1 MADIMIIDDKPYMN
15 SIISEDLARDGH
27 YISCFGDTHSA
38 MDELHLHRPDIVLFD
53 LYFNGIEDWDMLHD
67 IKMEYPDMPVI
78 IVSAYRNFLTD
89 IRLEEADGFV
99 IKNFRT
105 DNIKKK
111 IEEVLER
118 KNI

>member
-1 MADIMIIDDKPYMN
+1 MVNIMIIDDKPYM
-15 SIISEDLARDGH
+15 SSLISEGLSRDGH
-27 YISCFGDTHSA
+27 SISCFSDTRSA
-38 MDELHLHRPDIVLFD
+38 MDELSSHRPDIVLFD
-53 LYFNGIEDWDMLHD
+53 LYFNGIEDWDMLHN

-105 DNIKKK
+105 DNIKNK